1 MIEHA
6 RRVRSVFGTVF
17 ENGDLRRVQ
26 LAFAGFNA
34 AEYGVWV
41 AMLVYAYQQGGATT
55 AGVVAVVQLVPAALF
70 APFAATLG
78 DRYAAGR
85 VLTWG
90 YLAQAAAMGA
100 TAAVIVGGGPPVAAY
115 AFAAVAATA
124 VTMTRPAQAVLVPSL
139 VRAPEELCA
148 ANVVSSWVE
157 SAGILVG
164 PALAGVILGLSDAG
178 AVFAVF
184 AAVAALA
191 ALLVMPLGRRRSVR
205 VEEVSSPLDQALAGF
220 RTLAQEPEPR
230 VLVVVLAAQFV
241 VIGALDVLAVAFA
254 VDVLGMGESGAGWL
268 ITAFGAGGLVGGAV
282 TVMLVGRPRLAPPLA
297 IGAFAW
303 GGAFVLIGLFPSV
316 AVALL
321 LLVAAGLSR
330 SLVDVAGRTLLQRT
344 TRELVLCRV
353 FGVLE
358 GLSMAGLAL
367 GSIAASALIAW
378 LSEEEAVVAT
388 GLFLPALVVLLA
400 GKLRRIDRAATVPIV
415 EIALLRAVPIF
426 APLSPP
432 ELEAAARSLHSLSA
446 DPGTVI
452 VQEGDVGDRWYV
464 IADGEVE
471 IWTDG
476 TILQTRS
483 RGEGFGEI
491 ALLRDMRRTAT
502 VRARTR
508 CRLFALERETF
519 VAAVTGHPLALQAA
533 AEVID
538 ARMPALAPAE

>member
-1 MIEHA
+1 M
-6 RRVRSVFGTVF
+6 
-17 ENGDLRRVQ
+17 
-26 LAFAGFNA
+26 
-34 AEYGVWV
+34 
-41 AMLVYAYQQGGATT
+41 
-55 AGVVAVVQLVPAALF
+55 
-70 APFAATLG
+70 
-78 DRYAAGR
+78 
-85 VLTWG
+85 LTWG
-90 YLAQAAAMGA
+90 YVAQAAAMGA
-100 TAAVIVGGGPPVAAY
+100 TAAVILGGGPPVVAY

-124 VTMTRPAQAVLVPSL
+124 VTITRPAQAVLVPSL

-157 SAGILVG
+157 SAGLLVG
-164 PALAGVILGLSDAG
+164 PAVAGVILGLSNAG

-184 AAVAALA
+184 AVAAALA
-191 ALLVMPLGRRRSVR
+191 ALLVMPLGRRPSVR
-205 VEEVSSPLDQALAGF
+205 AEAVSSPLTRTQALAGF
-220 RTLAQEPEPR
+220 RTLAHEPEPR
-230 VLVVVLAAQFV
+230 VLVIVLAAQFV
-241 VIGALDVLAVAFA
+241 VIGALDVLSVALA
-254 VDVLGMGESGAGWL
+254 VDVLGMGDSGAGWL

-282 TVMLVGRPRLAPPLA
+282 TVMLVGRRLLAPPLA
-297 IGAFAW
+297 IAAVAW
-303 GGAFVLIGLFPSV
+303 GCTFVLIGLFPSV

-330 SLVDVAGRTLLQRT
+330 SVVDVAGRTLLQRT

-388 GLFLPALVVLLA
+388 GLFLPALVVVLA
-400 GKLRRIDRAATVPIV
+400 GKLRRIDRAATVPVV

-432 ELEAAARSLHSLSA
+432 ELEAAARSLVSLAA

-452 VQEGDVGDRWYV
+452 VREGDVGDRWYV

-471 IWTDG
+471 VWKDG
-476 TILQTRS
+476 AILQTRS
-483 RGEGFGEI
+483 REEGFGEI
-491 ALLRDMRRTAT
+491 ALLRDVRRTAT
-502 VRARTR
+502 VTARTR
-508 CRLFALERETF
+508 CRLFALEKETF
-519 VAAVTGHPLALQAA
+519 VAAVTGHPLALRAA

-538 ARMPALAPAE
+538 ARMPALAPTK

>member
-1 MIEHA
+1 MIGHA
-6 RRVRSVFGTVF
+6 RRVRSVFETVF

-432 ELEAAARSLHSLSA
+432 ELEAAARSLLSLSA

-452 VQEGDVGDRWYV
+452 VREGDVGDRWYV

-471 IWTDG
+471 VWKDG
-476 TILQTRS
+476 ALLQTRS

-491 ALLRDMRRTAT
+491 ALLRDVRRTAT
-502 VRARTR
+502 VTARTR
-508 CRLFALERETF
+508 CRLFALESETF

-538 ARMPALAPAE
+538 ARMPALAPAD

>member
-1 MIEHA
+1 LIEHV
-6 RRVRSVFGTVF
+6 RLVRSVFGTVF
-17 ENGDLRRVQ
+17 ANRDLRRLQ

-41 AMLVYAYQQGGATT
+41 AMLVYAYDQGGATT
-55 AGVVAVVQLVPAALF
+55 AGIVAVVQLVPAALF

-78 DRYAAGR
+78 DRYSPGR

-90 YLAQAAAMGA
+90 YVAQAAAMSA
-100 TAAVIVGGGPPVAAY
+100 TAAVILGGGPPIVAY

-124 VTMTRPAQAVLVPSL
+124 VTITRPAQAVLVPSL

-157 SAGILVG
+157 SAGLLVG
-164 PALAGVILGLSDAG
+164 PAVAGVILGLSNAG

-184 AAVAALA
+184 AVAAALA
-191 ALLVMPLGRRRSVR
+191 ALLVVPLGRRPSVR
-205 VEEVSSPLDQALAGF
+205 AEEVSSPLEEALAGF
-220 RTLAQEPEPR
+220 RTLAHEPEPR
-230 VLVVVLAAQFV
+230 VLVIVLAAQFV
-241 VIGALDVLAVAFA
+241 VIGALDILSVALA
-254 VDVLGMGESGAGWL
+254 VDVLGMGDSGAGWL

-282 TVMLVGRPRLAPPLA
+282 TVMLVGRRLLAPPLA
-297 IGAFAW
+297 IAAVAW
-303 GGAFVLIGLFPSV
+303 GCTFVLIGLFPSV
-316 AVALL
+316 AVSLL

-330 SLVDVAGRTLLQRT
+330 SVVDVAGRTLLQRT
-344 TRELVLCRV
+344 ARELVLCRV

-367 GSIAASALIAW
+367 GSIAAPALIAW
-378 LSEEEAVVAT
+378 LSEEEAMVAT
-388 GLFLPALVVLLA
+388 GLFLPALVVVLA
-400 GKLRRIDRAATVPIV
+400 GKLRRIDRAATVPVV

-432 ELEAAARSLHSLSA
+432 ELEAAARSLLSLSA

-452 VQEGDVGDRWYV
+452 VWEGDVGDRWYV

-471 IWTDG
+471 VWKDG
-476 TILQTRS
+476 AILQTRS

-491 ALLRDMRRTAT
+491 ALLRDVRRTAT
-502 VRARTR
+502 VTARTR

-538 ARMPALAPAE
+538 ARMPDLAPAD